1 MKKIISMFLASFLLV
16 AVILTGS
23 PRVHAAS
30 KTADTRA
37 VAIVFDNS
45 GSMYINGEQAWCRA
59 TYAMEVFASM
69 LNKGDTLYIYPMHP
83 ITIDGKE
90 YTMDKPFKLT
100 DASQASK
107 IRDIYTPDAQGTP
120 IESIDRAVSGMKAE
134 SAVKKYVIVLTDG
147 DVFYKNNKKMSTSN
161 TKKELDSRFK
171 EHASSTLTM
180 MYLGIGKNVIM
191 PDTSQSEYFVKKQA
205 KNSEDTLSALT
216 DMCNQIF
223 GRDTMPKNH
232 VTEKKID
239 FDISISKL
247 IVFVQGENV
256 SNLKVSG
263 SGIGKQLSS
272 ASTKYGTAGCGNY
285 KSVPDKSLQGM
296 MVTYSNCASGS
307 YNLEYSGK
315 ATSIEVYYEPNADL
329 DFVFTDADG
338 NNVDPN
344 ALYEGEYKV
353 SFGMKDA
360 KTGKLISSD
369 LLGDP
374 KYKGSYSINGKEY
387 SIEHS
392 GNSGEVPISLKM
404 NDSFDANLT
413 VTYLSGY
420 TISKDSTDFGWPK
433 GGIKVAARPAGKLKL
448 EISGGD
454 NTYPLQDLE
463 KGTPFIA
470 KLYYKGEQLKG
481 KELESVKFKWETENS
496 NATIEKTFAED
507 HFKLSLRYKDPK
519 APQDTECGGCTV
531 PIYAYYA
538 AKGSSQA
545 QASANLIYRIEDN
558 IAPLRLDITASQDY
572 IVIKELKDSKE
583 IIVTL
588 KMDGKSLSAQEFDAV
603 KLTADCSGIEHT
615 LTPDKE
621 NSCYRIKLL
630 PTDGIKEDDYP
641 IKVTATHTDRIGRES
656 QTEAALAVTLSNIPL
671 WIKWL
676 IWIAIIVALIIII
689 ILIARI
695 RVLPSKKKM
704 CEGVSRSLHIG
715 GQNVTKAPTTILKAR
730 RVGKT
735 IKINAG
741 TTKKSFTV
749 NISGIT
755 PGADSFLYK
764 KSQNR
769 SFMIDPNRVSA
780 SGKITQ
786 LSINGVRFLPEKGS
800 LKPKDKDL
808 AAIKFTNDN
817 LVKIQGIITTNG
829 VQKNVTANVP
839 ISFKNER

>member
-1 MKKIISMFLASFLLV
+1 MKKSISMLLASFLLV
-16 AVILTGS
+16 AFLLTGS
-23 PRVHAAS
+23 PRVHAAG
-30 KTADTRA
+30 KTDDTRA
-37 VAIVFDNS
+37 IAIVFDNS
-45 GSMYINGEQAWCRA
+45 GSMYVKGEQAWCRA

-69 LNKGDTLYIYPMHP
+69 LNKGDTLDIYPMHP
-83 ITIDGKE
+83 ITIDGKQ
-90 YTMDKPFKLT
+90 YTMDKPFKIT
-100 DASQASK
+100 DATQASK
-107 IRDIYTPDAQGTP
+107 IRGIYTPDAQGTP
-120 IESIDRAVSGMKAE
+120 IESIDCAVKGMK
-134 SAVKKYVIVLTDG
+134 SASAAKKYVIVLTDG
-147 DVFYKNNKKMSTSN
+147 DVFYKNDKKMSTAN

-171 EHASSTLTM
+171 QHASSELTM
-180 MYLGIGKNVIM
+180 MYLGIGENVIM
-191 PDTSQSEYFVKKQA
+191 PDTKQSEYFAKKQA

-216 DMCNQIF
+216 EMCNQIF

-232 VTEKKID
+232 VTDKKID

-247 IVFVQGENV
+247 IVFVQGQNV

-263 SGIGKQLSS
+263 SGMGKQLSS

-296 MVTYSNCASGS
+296 MVTYSNCAAGS
-307 YNLEYSGK
+307 YSLEYSGK

-374 KYKGSYSINGKEY
+374 KYKGSYYINGQEY
-387 SIEHS
+387 PIEHS

-404 NDSFDANLT
+404 NDAFDAKLT

-454 NTYPLQDLE
+454 KKYSLQDLE
-463 KGTPFIA
+463 KGAPYIA
-470 KLYYKGEQLKG
+470 KVFYKGKQLTG
-481 KELESVKFKWETENS
+481 KELESVKFKWEAENS

-519 APQDTECGGCTV
+519 TPQDTECGGCTV

-538 AKGSSQA
+538 AQGSSQA
-545 QASANLIYRIEDN
+545 QANASLTYRIEDN
-558 IAPLRLDITASQDY
+558 TAPIKIDMTTSQDY

-583 IIVTL
+583 ITISL
-588 KMDGKSLSAQEFDAV
+588 KMDGKPLSAQDFDAV

-630 PTDGIKEDDYP
+630 PTSGIKEADYP
-641 IKVTATHTDRIGRES
+641 IKVSAIYTDRIGRES
-656 QTEAALAVTLSNIPL
+656 QAEDALAVTLSNTPL
-671 WIKWL
+671 WLKWL
-676 IWIAIIVALIIII
+676 FWILVLIVLAIIIWA
-689 ILIARI
+689 ILHIK
-695 RVLPSKKKM
+695 VLPKHAHINKRDCTIIYDGDVIKSASCNAKIIGKQLEIRCEFAGTKSGLTMDVKPGNHSYLMTPHAKRSAEVASGSVQKTGTAIITEASVSGVKYILNEDTRKFERSTKDNRPFMLKNGAIVKYSGTLIKAGVKKDFSVNTKLNFKKK
-704 CEGVSRSLHIG
+704 
-715 GQNVTKAPTTILKAR
+715 K
-730 RVGKT
+730 
-735 IKINAG
+735 
-741 TTKKSFTV
+741 
-749 NISGIT
+749 
-755 PGADSFLYK
+755 
-764 KSQNR
+764 
-769 SFMIDPNRVSA
+769 
-780 SGKITQ
+780 
-786 LSINGVRFLPEKGS
+786 
-800 LKPKDKDL
+800 
-808 AAIKFTNDN
+808 
-817 LVKIQGIITTNG
+817 
-829 VQKNVTANVP
+829 
-839 ISFKNER
+839 